1 MRSNYWSWSG
11 GQLITSD
18 SQERQKKYEV
28 TRSEELAEGSGFD
41 ELNAVCWGQFD
52 LIGISKQQ

>member
-1 MRSNYWSWSG
+1 
-11 GQLITSD
+11 LITSD